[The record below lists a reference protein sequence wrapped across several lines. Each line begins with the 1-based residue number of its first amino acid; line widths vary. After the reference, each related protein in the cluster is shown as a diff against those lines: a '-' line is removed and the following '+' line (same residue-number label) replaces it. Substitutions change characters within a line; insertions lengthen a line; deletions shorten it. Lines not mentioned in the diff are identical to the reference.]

1 MSRQK
6 IIQDTRTSIGSQ
18 RTNNE
23 IIAFKF
29 VIMSYKI
36 DKHTRARQLIETF
49 FYNYFILC
57 HYENLF
63 WKKFVT

>member
-1 MSRQK
+1 M
-6 IIQDTRTSIGSQ
+6 IQDTRTSIGSQ

-36 DKHTRARQLIETF
+36 DKQTRARQLIEKF

-63 WKKFVT
+63 WKKFVNEVK